1 MPVRLLRVLS
11 TALLGFAL
19 GQAGFGSGYLGGN
32 ANLLIIHYIN
42 AFLVVGLVVACV
54 VGGVLYRR
62 AGGPLWP
69 LVFAAALLAVAVV
82 QIVLGRSNITGA
94 HVFVGVLFLCG
105 VTTFCSYLWRHRP
118 DITSRSP

>member
-11 TALLGFAL
+11 TVLLGFAI

-32 ANLLIIHYIN
+32 PDLLIIHYIN
-42 AFLVVGLVVACV
+42 AFLVVGLVVACL

-69 LVFAAALLAVAVV
+69 LIFAAALLAVAVV

-118 DITSRSP
+118 AAGLPS